1 MNSDCFH
8 AIAPNARPICTCDV
22 HQSRAPRFLQELT
35 PSTSRRGRL
44 FAFFQLTQIAD
55 LASTRY
61 APPGFLLSEME
72 TAEYFEQ
79 VLSDRIW
86 EP

>member
-1 MNSDCFH
+1 MALARYRIGSDGL
-8 AIAPNARPICTCDV
+8 AEPGTDRVVRRSEP
-22 HQSRAPRFLQELT
+22 P
-35 PSTSRRGRL
+35 RRGGSSRL
-44 FAFFQLTQIAD
+44 FVTQIAD

>member
-1 MNSDCFH
+1 MAVVHKALARYRIGPDGLAGPGHRSGRPSLRT
-8 AIAPNARPICTCDV
+8 APK
-22 HQSRAPRFLQELT
+22 
-35 PSTSRRGRL
+35 GRL
-44 FAFFQLTQIAD
+44 LALVQLTQIAD

-79 VLSDRIW
+79 VLSDRI
-86 EP
+86 